1 MRYFLVDQIYDFDFR
16 FVLVSSVSLIV
27 SIFLKVSIRIVEYSN
42 VELL

>member
-1 MRYFLVDQIYDFDFR
+1 MRYFLVDQIYDFR